1 MKIKSVTIVGGGSAG
16 WMTAA
21 LLSKYSNVKIILV
34 ESKKIKT
41 IGVGESTLQKFN
53 ELLNRLE
60 LDDSEWMPKC
70 KATYKT
76 SIAFKNWREGQGE
89 RFQYPFG
96 RYDLTDTYKSNAIE
110 FFLLRAKFGKKLY
123 PYEEFSRFVNHNTF
137 IAEKSKIPIN
147 SDMSIGNFNLAD
159 DIAYHLDA
167 ELFGKYLRDEHCI
180 PNGVIHKLTEIKDV
194 IINSDGGI
202 SKLITVDNENI
213 ESDLYVDCTGF
224 KSLLLEK
231 YLNVPFYSFEN
242 ELFNDSAIKANIKY
256 NNIESEMSTYTD
268 NVALNNGWCWNIPL
282 WDRIG
287 TGYVYSSKYTSQ
299 EKAEN
304 EFKQYL
310 SKRFFKNKSKGFNS
324 EVDEKVEF
332 EHIKI
337 KHGKHDV
344 AWKKNCVAIGL
355 SYGFLEP
362 LESTGLLTSHQCAIV
377 LCDTLVRRDSFV
389 TQFDIDFF
397 NNSTDAMMDTYKNF
411 VLAHYTLSQRTDTE
425 YWRDCLKVSTSKDSM
440 NKIMKFD
447 SSENDGLLYI
457 AAGLG
462 NNPLNEKYVLQQI
475 SNDKNVDKLHEQWQ
489 QHRKTIMKWVDNQ
502 PTHYQFL
509 KDNIYSK

>member
-1 MKIKSVTIVGGGSAG
+1 
-16 WMTAA
+16 
-21 LLSKYSNVKIILV
+21 
-34 ESKKIKT
+34 
-41 IGVGESTLQKFN
+41 
-53 ELLNRLE
+53 
-60 LDDSEWMPKC
+60 
-70 KATYKT
+70 
-76 SIAFKNWREGQGE
+76 
-89 RFQYPFG
+89 
-96 RYDLTDTYKSNAIE
+96 
-110 FFLLRAKFGKKLY
+110 
-123 PYEEFSRFVNHNTF
+123 
-137 IAEKSKIPIN
+137 
-147 SDMSIGNFNLAD
+147 
-159 DIAYHLDA
+159 
-167 ELFGKYLRDEHCI
+167 
-180 PNGVIHKLTEIKDV
+180 
-194 IINSDGGI
+194 
-202 SKLITVDNENI
+202 
-213 ESDLYVDCTGF
+213 
-224 KSLLLEK
+224 
-231 YLNVPFYSFEN
+231 
-242 ELFNDSAIKANIKY
+242 
-256 NNIESEMSTYTD
+256 MSTYTD
-268 NVALNNGWCWNIPL
+268 NVALENGWCWNIPL

-310 SKRFFKNKSKGFNS
+310 SKRFFKKKSKGFNS

-425 YWRDCLKVSTSKDSM
+425 YWRDCLNVSTSKDSM

-447 SSENDGLLYI
+447 SSENDGWLYI

-475 SNDKNVDKLHEQWQ
+475 SNDKNIDKLHEQWQ
-489 QHRKTIMKWVDNQ
+489 QHRKTITKWVDTQ
-502 PTHYQFL
+502 PTHFQYL
-509 KDNIYSK
+509 KDNIYS